1 MKNAIDLYI
10 ATFPKEVQIRLEEIR
25 TIIRKAAPK
34 AEEVISYGMPA
45 YKIHAVLVYFAGYK
59 NHIGFYPTGD
69 GIKAFEDQLGK
80 FKWSKGAVQF
90 PLDQKLPIKLIT
102 AMVKYRIKSDAEKAA
117 EKNSR
122 KKSPV
127 KKNTPKK

>member
-10 ATFPKEVQIRLEEIR
+10 AKFPKEVQHRLNEIR

-34 AEEVISYGMPA
+34 SEEVISYGMPA

-69 GIKAFEDQLGK
+69 GIKAFEDQLEK
-80 FKWSKGAVQF
+80 YKWSKGAVQF
-90 PLDQKLPIKLIT
+90 PLDQKLPVKLIT
-102 AMVKYRIKSDAEKAA
+102 GMVKYRIKSDTEKAA
-117 EKNSR
+117 EKKSG

-127 KKNTPKK
+127 KKKTTKK